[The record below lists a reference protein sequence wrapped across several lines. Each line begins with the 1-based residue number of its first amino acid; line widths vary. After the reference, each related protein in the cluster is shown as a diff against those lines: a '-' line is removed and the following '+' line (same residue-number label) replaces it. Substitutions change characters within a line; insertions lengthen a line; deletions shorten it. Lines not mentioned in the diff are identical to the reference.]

1 MTTEEKMIDIVNESN
16 VLPSKSNDEDLFA
29 GDYETFVEKD
39 YYGNPNYPDSKILPT
54 ENFSSTI
61 KPRRNLYKILITRTK
76 RNFEQPIINLFQD
89 KNSNEES
96 SAGNNEVKGVKSA
109 NDYPLL
115 ERPYIEMGFQTANSF
130 VTKTFQVAKK
140 EYRNSYTQVEKGLC
154 DILDRFKAKREK
166 YLSDS
171 NSLISI
177 ENFLNKVRPRVEQS
191 LQSNETINIFM
202 NDFDLDKV
210 ARVQT
215 EGEKKNK
222 NQHEIRTFRDNS
234 AGNKN
239 KKEKCVHWIRSIKE
253 TDAYIAHSLMR
264 NFTFDERIKVNGIP
278 YQSQILFWNIKDVEQ
293 NSPIFAVETQ
303 SEVTCFEF
311 NPNNCDN
318 LACALSSGQMMFIK
332 FKDILGILR
341 QYSNTDYTSIQKKM
355 NIKDYYIYNI
365 SSLHESHKGRVTALK
380 WFPPGY
386 SINKKNQIIFSEE
399 EKDVCILASLGEDG
413 QVIVW
418 DYKGLELGEGKSIQ
432 NDVNNYIKAIHV
444 EINKVDSIGRI
455 YGTGLELQIVDGKIL
470 FYVST
475 DEGQVYCVDM
485 GVKNTSDNPAAN
497 VALHYYSRY
506 FRPVLYFEV
515 SPFFSNIFLT
525 VHDFHF
531 CLWAIGK
538 TKPIFISPNLKKSS
552 YTCGK
557 FSPSRPGVVYLCRSN
572 GKIDIWDFL
581 DESHKPSV
589 KDSFIKETVTSIDI
603 FRYTPPIDEN
613 AEVQTK
619 ILIEFM
625 LVGDISGQMTVLE
638 VPKLFSEA
646 ASDEYNIMKGF
657 FDNAINRQSYMD
669 MRYKIIEEESKSR
682 DTKEAKEDNEA
693 ERELELKY
701 AEEGFQAQKRNI
713 LLELGITPPKT
724 EEELQKEKEER
735 EKLEKE

>member
-1 MTTEEKMIDIVNESN
+1 MTEAEKVEEIHPDI
-16 VLPSKSNDEDLFA
+16 PSHQEEDLFA
-29 GDYETFVEKD
+29 GGYEEFIEKE
-39 YYGNPNYPDSKILPT
+39 YIATPNYPDSKILPT
-54 ENFSSTI
+54 ENFNSSI
-61 KPRRNLYKILITRTK
+61 VPKRGLYKCLITRTK

-89 KNSNEES
+89 KNANEES

-109 NDYPLL
+109 NDYPML

-130 VTKTFQVAKK
+130 VSKTFQVAKK
-140 EYRNSYTQVEKGLC
+140 EYVNDYTQVEKGLV
-154 DILDRFKAKREK
+154 DVLPKFIAKKDK
-166 YLSDS
+166 YLSDP
-171 NSLISI
+171 NLLISI

-210 ARVQT
+210 TRIQSD
-215 EGEKKNK
+215 GDKKNK
-222 NQHEIRTFRDNS
+222 NEQEIRTFRDNS

-253 TDAYIAHSLMR
+253 SDAFIAHSLMR

-303 SEVTCFEF
+303 SEVTSFEF
-311 NPNNCDN
+311 NPLNCDN
-318 LACALSSGQMMFIK
+318 FACALSSGQIMFIK
-332 FKDILGILR
+332 FKDLLGILR
-341 QYSNTDYTSIQKKM
+341 ANANTDYNTMVKKM

-386 SINKKNQIIFSEE
+386 SINKKNQIVYSKED
-399 EKDVCILASLGEDG
+399 EKEVGVVASLGEDG

-432 NDVNNYIKAIHV
+432 NDVNNYIRTIHV
-444 EINKVDSIGRI
+444 EINKVDSIGKI
-455 YGTGLELQIVDGKIL
+455 YGTGLELEIKDDKIL

-485 GVKNTSDNPAAN
+485 GIKNTSDNPAAN
-497 VALHYYSRY
+497 VIKHYYTRY
-506 FRPVLYFEV
+506 YRPVLYFEV
-515 SPFFSNIFLT
+515 SPFFPHIFMT

-531 CLWAIGK
+531 CLWSEDR

-557 FSPSRPGVVYLCRSN
+557 FSPSRPGVIYLCRSN

-589 KDSFIKETVTSIDI
+589 KDSFIKETVTSINL
-603 FRYTPPIDEN
+603 FRYVPPVDET
-613 AEVQTK
+613 AEIQTK
-619 ILIEFM
+619 TFIEYM
-625 LVGDISGQMTVLE
+625 LVGDVSGQMTVLE
-638 VPKLFSEA
+638 VPKLFCDP
-646 ASDEYNIMKGF
+646 ASDEVNIMKAYF
-657 FDNAINRQSYMD
+657 ENEIKRQAYME
-669 MRYKIIEEESKSR
+669 MRYKKVEEESKEV
-682 DTKEAKEDNEA
+682 KEKKEENEA
-693 ERELELKY
+693 ERELEIKY
-701 AEEGFQAQKRNI
+701 DEEAFMSKKRDI

-724 EEELQKEKEER
+724 EEELLKEKM
-735 EKLEKE
+735 EKEKAEEEQ